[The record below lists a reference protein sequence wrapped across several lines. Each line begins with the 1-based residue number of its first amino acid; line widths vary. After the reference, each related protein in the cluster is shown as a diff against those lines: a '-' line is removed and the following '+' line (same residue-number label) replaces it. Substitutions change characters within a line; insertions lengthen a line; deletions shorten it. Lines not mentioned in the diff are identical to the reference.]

1 VGIDQAYLDNHDE
14 CSVVLGKVSDELE
27 MDRMTAVLTLYMCLM
42 GVEEEICYELGRR
55 GVCWVWWW
63 GESGATLKY

>member
-1 VGIDQAYLDNHDE
+1 
-14 CSVVLGKVSDELE
+14 
-27 MDRMTAVLTLYMCLM
+27 MTAVLTLYMCLM